1 MSTKQALESLQSDF
15 QHWRQNK
22 TGLRTRIPEPLR
34 ERAVNLLSK
43 TSISKITKAAG
54 ISSAMLKSWAG
65 KTTQKQVVPASVE
78 FTTLQVDLP
87 PASDNEDITLNF
99 TPASG
104 GQWSLQGCANS
115 AQLSAFINAVSR
127 LPGGA

>member
-1 MSTKQALESLQSDF
+1 MSTKQVLESLQSDF

-22 TGLRTRIPEPLR
+22 TGLRTRVPEHLR
-34 ERAVNLLSK
+34 KRAVNLLSE
-43 TSISKITKAAG
+43 TAISKITKAAG
-54 ISSAMLKSWAG
+54 ISSAMLKSWAD
-65 KTTQKQVVPASVE
+65 KQKQSMPAPVE

-87 PASDNEDITLNF
+87 SASDNEDITLNF

-104 GQWSLQGCANS
+104 GQWSLQGCANG